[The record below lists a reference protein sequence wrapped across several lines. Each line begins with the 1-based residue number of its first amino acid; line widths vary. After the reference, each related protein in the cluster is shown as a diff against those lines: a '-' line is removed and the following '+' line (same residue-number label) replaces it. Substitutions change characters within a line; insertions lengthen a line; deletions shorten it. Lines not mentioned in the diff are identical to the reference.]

1 MMTTYQRFI
10 TAAGLSQTQVQQRS
24 HRDDDDDD
32 DNDDDV
38 VLL

>member
-10 TAAGLSQTQVQQRS
+10 TAAGPSLTQVRQRS
-24 HRDDDDDD
+24 RDDDDDD